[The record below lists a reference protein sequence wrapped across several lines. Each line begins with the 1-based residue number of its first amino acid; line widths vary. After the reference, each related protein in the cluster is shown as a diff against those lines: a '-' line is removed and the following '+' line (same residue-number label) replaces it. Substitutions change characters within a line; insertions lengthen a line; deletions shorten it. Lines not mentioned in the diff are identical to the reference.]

1 MGSKVFCKKICRKH
15 FQRFS
20 FLLKLLLDVAILL
33 FTLLLFTHLQ
43 STHIQRN
50 FYVNPLRF
58 ELSCLALT
66 KWRYGGVTHVTLHS
80 KHCITSFFHTKTL
93 TVICS
98 SYCAHQPDL
107 AKVLSE
113 LLWSCCMS
121 SLLCDFVISAF
132 NGHFLLITVNNKV
145 SQTKKT
151 HKSQEPMPHC
161 YSLWQKCDDL
171 VLKQQ

>member
-20 FLLKLLLDVAILL
+20 FLLKLLLEVAILL

-43 STHIQRN
+43 SIHIQRN

-80 KHCITSFFHTKTL
+80 KHCITSFFSREN
-93 TVICS
+93 IN
-98 SYCAHQPDL
+98 SYLRQLLRSLAWLSKGTFRAFVKLLYAKPALWFCNFCA
-107 AKVLSE
+107 
-113 LLWSCCMS
+113 
-121 SLLCDFVISAF
+121 
-132 NGHFLLITVNNKV
+132 
-145 SQTKKT
+145 
-151 HKSQEPMPHC
+151 
-161 YSLWQKCDDL
+161 
-171 VLKQQ
+171 